1 MGNKIH
7 PTNFRLGIIHNWKS
21 RWLNRKLFRY
31 FLEEDLRVRE
41 FLTKQYN
48 RMGLGEVEIERSGDN
63 LTVIVNTA
71 KPGLIIGR
79 GGTGLTDLKKKL
91 EEIVKK
97 LRLKSKYSTGKWE
110 LKLAVNE
117 IKKAESEAKIVA
129 QNIASDLEKRIPF
142 RRSMK
147 SALERVMAQKGVL
160 GVKINLAGRLNGS
173 EMARREWLSKGK
185 VPLQTLRANINYA
198 QEEALTI
205 YGKVGIKVWI
215 YKGEVFR
222 RMRIK
227 IENKINKLKLC

>member
-1 MGNKIH
+1 MANKIH
-7 PTNFRLGIIHNWKS
+7 PTNFRLGVIDNWKS
-21 RWLNRKLFRY
+21 RWLNRKLLRY
-31 FLEEDLRVRE
+31 FLEEDLRIRE

-91 EEIVKK
+91 EKIIKK
-97 LRLKSKYSTGKWE
+97 LRLKGKYSTGKWE

-147 SALERVMAQKGVL
+147 GALERVMAQKGVF

-215 YKGEVFR
+215 YKGEIFDES
-222 RMRIK
+222 K
-227 IENKINKLKLC
+227 

>member
-1 MGNKIH
+1 MGHKIH
-7 PTNFRLGIIHNWKS
+7 PTNFRLGVIHNWKS
-21 RWLNRKLFRY
+21 RWLNRKLLRY
-31 FLEEDLRVRE
+31 FLEEDFRIRD
-41 FLTKQYN
+41 FLAKQYN

-97 LRLKSKYSTGKWE
+97 LRLKGKYSTGKWE
-110 LKLAVNE
+110 LKLVVNE
-117 IKKAESEAKIVA
+117 IKKSESEAKIVA
-129 QNIASDLEKRIPF
+129 QNIAADLEKRIPF

-160 GVKINLAGRLNGS
+160 GAKINLAGRLNGS

-198 QEEALTI
+198 QEEALTV
-205 YGKVGIKVWI
+205 YGKVGVKVWI
-215 YKGEVFR
+215 YKGEIFADAQNQ
-222 RMRIK
+222 K
-227 IENKINKLKLC
+227 